1 MDRSESINE
10 LAAALAK
17 AQGAIQGAVKDSVNP
32 AFKSKYADLAS
43 VWDACRGP
51 LAANGLSIAQL
62 PAVQDDGRVAVTTV
76 LMHLSGQFLSTTFSI
91 RPGKDDAH
99 GIGSAVTYARRFSL
113 AAMVGVAPEDDDGN
127 AAAQKPAQAQAKAT
141 PPAGYAEWADNM
153 LAVADTGLDAL
164 KKAWTA
170 SPDALRTF
178 APADFN
184 ASLKARAQ
192 AADAKAKPA
201 GAAA

>member
-1 MDRSESINE
+1 MDRSEQINE

-17 AQGAIQGAVKDSVNP
+17 AQGQIQGAVKDSVNP

-43 VWDACRGP
+43 VWEACRGP

-113 AAMVGVAPEDDDGN
+113 AAMVGVAPEDDDGQ
-127 AAAQKPAQAQAKAT
+127 AAVQRPAQAQAKAA

-153 LAVADTGLDAL
+153 LAVADNGLDAL
-164 KKAWTA
+164 RKAFAA
-170 SPDALRTF
+170 SPVALRSF

-184 ASLKARAQ
+184 DTLRARAQ
-192 AADAKAKPA
+192 AADKKKSEV
-201 GAAA
+201 AA